1 MSAADTGS
9 TTAPAK
15 RPRPLSPHLQVY
27 RFQITMTMSIL
38 HRASGIALT
47 VGTLLLAWWIVS
59 AAIGGE
65 AFDAVS
71 WFLGSVLG
79 ILMLLGWSIALF
91 YHLFAG
97 MRHLLW
103 DYGFGYDIP
112 TVYRTGWTVVGTV
125 AVVTLLSWIIGFVVW

>member
-1 MSAADTGS
+1 MSAADTGP

-15 RPRPLSPHLQVY
+15 RPRPLSPHLQIY
-27 RFQITMTMSIL
+27 RFQITMAMSIL

-47 VGTLLLAWWIVS
+47 LGTLLLAWWMVS
-59 AAIGGE
+59 AAIGGG
-65 AFDAVS
+65 AFAAVS
-71 WFLGSVLG
+71 WFLGSALG
-79 ILMLLGWSIALF
+79 ILMLMGWSVALF

-112 TVYRTGWTVVGTV
+112 TVYRTGWTVVGIV
-125 AVVTLLSWIIGFVVW
+125 AVVTLLSWIIGFLVW

>member
-15 RPRPLSPHLQVY
+15 RPLSPHLQIY

-47 VGTLLLAWWIVS
+47 VGTLLLAWWVVS
-59 AAIGGE
+59 AAIGGA

-79 ILMLLGWSIALF
+79 ILMLMGWSVALF

-97 MRHLLW
+97 VRHLLW

-112 TVYRTGWTVVGTV
+112 TMYRTGWTVVGTV
-125 AVVTLLSWIIGFVVW
+125 AVVTLASWIVGFVVW

>member
-1 MSAADTGS
+1 MSAADTES

-15 RPRPLSPHLQVY
+15 RPRPLSPHLQIY
-27 RFQITMTMSIL
+27 RFQLTMAMSIL

-47 VGTLLLAWWIVS
+47 VGTLLLAWWVVA
-59 AAIGGE
+59 AAIGGD

-79 ILMLLGWSIALF
+79 ILMLMGWSVALF

-112 TVYRTGWTVVGTV
+112 TVYRTGWTVVGIV
-125 AVVTLLSWIIGFVVW
+125 AVVTLLSWIVGFVVW